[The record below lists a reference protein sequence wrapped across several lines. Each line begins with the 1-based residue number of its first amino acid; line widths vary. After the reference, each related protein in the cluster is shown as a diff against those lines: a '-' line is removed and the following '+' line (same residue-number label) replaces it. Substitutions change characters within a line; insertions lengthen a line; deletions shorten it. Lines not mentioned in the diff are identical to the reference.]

1 MGLIPEMIIAH
12 HMGVQVLL
20 LGMVTHYT
28 FAQTPTPDSSAR
40 VPETSQAHVQ
50 RLRVVLVRLCKVL
63 HRLAMKK
70 DEKDDVGSQ

>member
-1 MGLIPEMIIAH
+1 
-12 HMGVQVLL
+12 MGVQVLL

-28 FAQTPTPDSSAR
+28 FAQTPTPER

-63 HRLAMKK
+63 QRLAVKK
-70 DEKDDVGSQ
+70 EDVGGQL